1 MVLLAAFATV
11 LMLQFAAAVL
21 MPIALSLLL
30 FYALDPIV
38 DRVERWHV
46 PRSLG
51 ATGAVLA
58 VVAVGAVGGR
68 LLWPQVSAVV
78 EKIPRG
84 AAQFRQELED
94 ARRSPD
100 SSPLGKVQE
109 AADAIDTATAQAT
122 QPAATQPGVMR
133 VEVQQPWRVSN
144 WLWSGSVTALGLT
157 GQGVT
162 VLFLTIFLLYEND
175 SFKRKLVSQM
185 ETLGSKR
192 ITVQVLN
199 DIARQIERF
208 LWVQVLTSTLVAVAT
223 GLSLWWLGVEQ
234 PAVWGLVA
242 GVMNVIPYFG
252 PLIVT
257 IILAVV
263 AFLQFGSLEQTA
275 LVTGVTLAITT
286 VEGMWLTPHLI
297 SRAASLNHVAIFV
310 ALAFWSWA
318 WGIPGMLL
326 AVPLLMAM
334 KAVCDHVAGLG
345 PLGAFLG
352 E

>member
-1 MVLLAAFATV
+1 
-11 LMLQFAAAVL
+11 
-21 MPIALSLLL
+21 
-30 FYALDPIV
+30 
-38 DRVERWHV
+38 
-46 PRSLG
+46 
-51 ATGAVLA
+51 
-58 VVAVGAVGGR
+58 
-68 LLWPQVSAVV
+68 
-78 EKIPRG
+78 
-84 AAQFRQELED
+84 
-94 ARRSPD
+94 
-100 SSPLGKVQE
+100 
-109 AADAIDTATAQAT
+109 
-122 QPAATQPGVMR
+122 MR

-162 VLFLTIFLLYEND
+162 VLFLTIFLLYEDD
-175 SFKRKLVSQM
+175 SFKRKLVGQM
-185 ETLGSKR
+185 ETMGSKR

-208 LWVQVLTSTLVAVAT
+208 LWVQVLTSTLVAIAT

-257 IILAVV
+257 IILAAV

-297 SRAASLNHVAIFV
+297 SRAASLNHVAIFL